1 MDRFMDGL
9 AKCIVAA
16 REKAHDAFYDENGE
30 VNIVTIVVLIAIAV
44 VLAIAFRDKIADLL
58 QNLFGTV
65 DKNAQNLDKP
75 VTIK

>member
-1 MDRFMDGL
+1 MDRFLDGL

-16 REKAHDAFYDENGE
+16 REKVHDAFYDENGE

-44 VLAIAFRDKIADLL
+44 VLAIAFRDKIAELL
-58 QNLFGTV
+58 QKLFGTV
-65 DKNAQNLDKP
+65 DKNAGELDKP